1 MKKNIIIIVVV
12 IVILSIITFVLTK
25 EKNKNHKTL
34 SEHNYII
41 EKETDITNN
50 DLIGKLPIINLN
62 SKDIQKI
69 NNEIMKEY
77 YECAYGEDDVF
88 YYEYSVYKDILSIMI
103 RVTKA
108 DDTQYGTIE
117 YHFYNINVKNEK
129 QLNDE
134 ELLKYLKV
142 SNDDLESAINK
153 KLKSYYDKD
162 DLNKDMSYDEYI
174 KYIKYSSSNNNLV
187 ILKNNLYVY
196 TTFSLTRSL
205 IDYPGNI
212 NEIEVKK
219 LK

>member
-1 MKKNIIIIVVV
+1 MKKNIIIIAIVV
-12 IVILSIITFVLTK
+12 IVLSIITFTLTR

-34 SEHNYII
+34 SEYNYII
-41 EKETDITNN
+41 EKETDFTNN
-50 DLIGKLPIINLN
+50 ELIGKLPIINLN

-88 YYEYSVYKDILSIMI
+88 YYSYSVYKDILSLII
-103 RVTKA
+103 RVTKT

-117 YHFYNINVKNEK
+117 YHIYNINVKNEK
-129 QLNDE
+129 QLSDE
-134 ELLKYLKV
+134 DLLKYLKV
-142 SNDDLESAINK
+142 SNEELTQAINNQLKKYYEADDLK
-153 KLKSYYDKD
+153 
-162 DLNKDMSYDEYI
+162 KDMSYDKYVS
-174 KYIKYSSSNNNLV
+174 YIKYSSSNNKLV
-187 ILKNNLYVY
+187 IKDKSLYVI

-212 NEIEVKK
+212 NEINITR